1 MEELSSSN
9 INQKNDNK
17 KIISFNEF
25 DYILSYLIIISD
37 KIKEL
42 IRNAIIKNKTS
53 PNEFLFNKN
62 CLFEFQNKSIKTVTK
77 KEIEKI
83 KKDNNNLIII
93 LIRLIIINLFC
104 QIKCNTQFNLF
115 YFQYSKITLKIKGIG
130 DNYILGKKGYYT
142 FASINYLKNVII
154 NGNIQDTI
162 EYNYYFNLTD
172 NFVELI
178 LDEDL
183 TNCEYM
189 LYGCSKITEI
199 DLSYFNTSQIKVMKD
214 MFSGCSSLT
223 SIYLYNLDTSQV
235 TDMYGMFKECSS
247 LTSLNLSNFNM
258 VI

>member
-1 MEELSSSN
+1 MEELSSSS

-17 KIISFNEF
+17 KIICFNEF

-104 QIKCNTQFNLF
+104 QI
-115 YFQYSKITLKIKGIG
+115 
-130 DNYILGKKGYYT
+130 
-142 FASINYLKNVII
+142 NV
-154 NGNIQDTI
+154 
-162 EYNYYFNLTD
+162 L
-172 NFVELI
+172 
-178 LDEDL
+178 
-183 TNCEYM
+183 
-189 LYGCSKITEI
+189 
-199 DLSYFNTSQIKVMKD
+199 
-214 MFSGCSSLT
+214 
-223 SIYLYNLDTSQV
+223 
-235 TDMYGMFKECSS
+235 
-247 LTSLNLSNFNM
+247 LNLIYFIFN
-258 VI
+258 IPK